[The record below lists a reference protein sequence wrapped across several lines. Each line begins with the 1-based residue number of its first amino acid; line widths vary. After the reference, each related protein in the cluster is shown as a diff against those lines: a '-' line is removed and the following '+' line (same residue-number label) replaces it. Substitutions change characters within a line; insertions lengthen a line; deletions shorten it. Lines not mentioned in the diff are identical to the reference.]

1 MLGKR
6 SDQKGLWEADRLYLD
21 YVGKDTFY
29 GLLASLRG
37 QLFSDDDF
45 AEIYCPDNGRDSV
58 PPSLLAT
65 ALLLQT
71 YDKVSD
77 AEAKARADFDIRW
90 KVALGIEIEDRPF
103 AKSTLQLFR
112 AQLILHDKV
121 REVFEGSLRL
131 ARQSGYLKKRGMR
144 VALDTTYILGR
155 GAVKDTYNLLADGI
169 VKLLRVLAVVANTTV
184 GEWAEAQG
192 YEKYFGSSIKGE
204 ATIDWSDRKAR
215 AALLGEIVADAD
227 RLLELARQAWVELPE
242 DSGQRQSIVDGAEL
256 LGQLLLQDV
265 ERKSGDGDGDAA
277 DDDDGVSI
285 RDGVSKDRMLSV
297 HDPELRHGH
306 KSSRRRFNGHKAAIV
321 VDTDSQ
327 LITAVDVLPGNAPD
341 NLGALELVEQ
351 SEASTGSVVEEAM
364 GDAAYGDGGTR
375 QTFADAGRR
384 LVAKVP
390 GRPDRKHYPK
400 NDFHLDLAAGSCTC
414 PAGQV
419 THAIVPAGKRTDR
432 AGRVYRLQAFQFDGA
447 VCGVCPLR
455 PQCIAAQGR
464 KGRRVLIHPQE
475 GMLQQAR
482 ALQQSADYDEY
493 RARRVVVEHRL
504 ARLVQLGIRQSR
516 YFGRVKTKFQLY
528 LAATVAN
535 LTLVAGKIG
544 LLGSTDGGAA
554 GHRVAR
560 NDVHAV
566 VANAAANFSAVR
578 LGQLWSLILL
588 TSALLPQLHFQ
599 IRAFRPLGGLR
610 GIGLHETAVAVGQVQ
625 HEVVHLPLHSAND
638 RLPLPEITL
647 GVARRMGQRHEH
659 LLRPPPTLP
668 DVVLDYGV
676 LTLKTVLIPE
686 TLEDAPGRVPL
697 LPGNFAIAFQYRVDH
712 AGEGLI
718 LSLSKG
724 WVAVVG
730 LPADSLAAPRV
741 QHLAHRVPVQAER
754 PGGFPNAH
762 PLHQAGPARPKI
774 HLHCK
779 HPLHLPQADSQPFR
793 RRWTVQFPNA
803 TIRRSSRPRGPISRR
818 H

>member
-37 QLFSDDDF
+37 QLFSDADF

-71 YDKVSD
+71 YDQVSD

-103 AKSTLQLFR
+103 AKSTLQMFR
-112 AQLILHDKV
+112 AQLILHEKV
-121 REVFEGSLRL
+121 REVFESSLRL

-169 VKLLRVLAVVANTTV
+169 VKLLRALAAVANIAV
-184 GEWAEAQG
+184 GEWAEGQG
-192 YEKYFGSSIKGE
+192 YERYFGSSIKGE

-215 AALLGEIVADAD
+215 RKLLGEIVANAD

-242 DSGQRQSIVDGAEL
+242 DSAQRQSIVAGSEL

-265 ERKSGDGDGDAA
+265 ERKSGDGDGDVDADAA
-277 DDDDGVSI
+277 DDGVSI
-285 RDGVSKDRMLSV
+285 RDGVSKDRMPSV

-351 SEASTGSVVEEAM
+351 SEASTGAPVEEAM

-375 QTFADAGRR
+375 QTFAEAGRR

-390 GRPDRKHYPK
+390 GRPDRKHFPK

-419 THAIVPAGKRTDR
+419 TRTIVPAGKRTDR
-432 AGRVYRLQAFQFDGA
+432 TGRVHRLQAFQFDGA

-455 PQCIAAQGR
+455 SQCIAAKGR

-504 ARLVQLGIRQSR
+504 ARLVQLGIRQAR

-544 LLGSTDGGAA
+544 LSGSTGGGAA
-554 GHRVAR
+554 GHRVVR
-560 NDVHAV
+560 NDVLAV

-578 LGQLWSLILL
+578 LGQLWSLILFV
-588 TSALLPQLHFQ
+588 SALLPQLHFQ
-599 IRAFRPLGGLR
+599 IRAFRP
-610 GIGLHETAVAVGQVQ
+610 
-625 HEVVHLPLHSAND
+625 
-638 RLPLPEITL
+638 
-647 GVARRMGQRHEH
+647 
-659 LLRPPPTLP
+659 
-668 DVVLDYGV
+668 
-676 LTLKTVLIPE
+676 
-686 TLEDAPGRVPL
+686 
-697 LPGNFAIAFQYRVDH
+697 
-712 AGEGLI
+712 
-718 LSLSKG
+718 
-724 WVAVVG
+724 
-730 LPADSLAAPRV
+730 
-741 QHLAHRVPVQAER
+741 
-754 PGGFPNAH
+754 GF
-762 PLHQAGPARPKI
+762 
-774 HLHCK
+774 
-779 HPLHLPQADSQPFR
+779 
-793 RRWTVQFPNA
+793 
-803 TIRRSSRPRGPISRR
+803 
-818 H
+818 

>member
-21 YVGKDTFY
+21 YVGKDSFY

-71 YDKVSD
+71 YDQVSD

-103 AKSTLQLFR
+103 AKSTLQMFR

-169 VKLLRVLAVVANTTV
+169 VKLLRALAAVANIAV

-192 YEKYFGSSIKGE
+192 YERYFGSSIKGE

-215 AALLGEIVADAD
+215 RKLLGEIVADAD
-227 RLLELARQAWVELPE
+227 RLLALARQAWVELPE
-242 DSGQRQSIVDGAEL
+242 DSVQRQSIVDGAEL

-265 ERKSGDGDGDAA
+265 ERKSGDVDADA
-277 DDDDGVSI
+277 DADDDGVSI

-321 VDTDSQ
+321 VDTDRQ

-351 SEASTGSVVEEAM
+351 SEASTGSVVDEAM

-375 QTFADAGRR
+375 QAFADAGRR

-390 GRPDRKHYPK
+390 GRPDRKHFPK

-419 THAIVPAGKRTDR
+419 TRTIVPAGKRTDR
-432 AGRVYRLQAFQFDGA
+432 TGRVYRLQAFQFDGA
-447 VCGVCPLR
+447 VCRVCPLR
-455 PQCIAAQGR
+455 SQCIAAKGR

-504 ARLVQLGIRQSR
+504 ARLVQLGIRQAR

-544 LLGSTDGGAA
+544 RSGSTGGGAA
-554 GHRVAR
+554 GHRVVR
-560 NDVHAV
+560 NDVRAV

-578 LGQLWSLILL
+578 LGQLWSLILFV
-588 TSALLPQLHFQ
+588 SALPPKSLYPT
-599 IRAFRPLGGLR
+599 RAFRP
-610 GIGLHETAVAVGQVQ
+610 
-625 HEVVHLPLHSAND
+625 
-638 RLPLPEITL
+638 
-647 GVARRMGQRHEH
+647 
-659 LLRPPPTLP
+659 
-668 DVVLDYGV
+668 
-676 LTLKTVLIPE
+676 
-686 TLEDAPGRVPL
+686 
-697 LPGNFAIAFQYRVDH
+697 
-712 AGEGLI
+712 
-718 LSLSKG
+718 
-724 WVAVVG
+724 
-730 LPADSLAAPRV
+730 
-741 QHLAHRVPVQAER
+741 
-754 PGGFPNAH
+754 GF
-762 PLHQAGPARPKI
+762 
-774 HLHCK
+774 
-779 HPLHLPQADSQPFR
+779 
-793 RRWTVQFPNA
+793 
-803 TIRRSSRPRGPISRR
+803 
-818 H
+818 

>member
-21 YVGKDTFY
+21 YVGKDSFY

-103 AKSTLQLFR
+103 AKSTLQMFR

-121 REVFEGSLRL
+121 REVFESSLRL

-169 VKLLRVLAVVANTTV
+169 VKLLRVLAAVANIAV

-192 YEKYFGSSIKGE
+192 YERYFGSSIKGE

-215 AALLGEIVADAD
+215 RKLLGEIVADAD

-242 DSGQRQSIVDGAEL
+242 ASGQRQSIVDGAEL
-256 LGQLLLQDV
+256 LGQLLLQDI
-265 ERKSGDGDGDAA
+265 ERKSGDVDADA
-277 DDDDGVSI
+277 DDGVSVK
-285 RDGVSKDRMLSV
+285 DGVSKDRMPSV

-341 NLGALELVEQ
+341 NLGALELVEA

-375 QTFADAGRR
+375 QAFADAGRR

-390 GRPDRKHYPK
+390 GRPNRSHFPK
-400 NDFHLDLAAGSCTC
+400 NDFHLDLAAGSCAC

-419 THAIVPAGKRTDR
+419 THAIVPAGKRTDG

-455 PQCIAAQGR
+455 SQCIGAQGR
-464 KGRRVLIHPQE
+464 QGRRVLIHPQE

-482 ALQQSADYDEY
+482 ALQQSAAYDEY

-504 ARLVQLGIRQSR
+504 ARLVQLGIRQAR

-535 LTLVAGKIG
+535 LTLVTGKIG
-544 LLGSTDGGAA
+544 LSGSTGGGAA
-554 GHRVAR
+554 GHRVVR
-560 NDVHAV
+560 NDVRAV

-599 IRAFRPLGGLR
+599 IRAFRP
-610 GIGLHETAVAVGQVQ
+610 
-625 HEVVHLPLHSAND
+625 
-638 RLPLPEITL
+638 
-647 GVARRMGQRHEH
+647 
-659 LLRPPPTLP
+659 
-668 DVVLDYGV
+668 
-676 LTLKTVLIPE
+676 
-686 TLEDAPGRVPL
+686 
-697 LPGNFAIAFQYRVDH
+697 
-712 AGEGLI
+712 
-718 LSLSKG
+718 
-724 WVAVVG
+724 
-730 LPADSLAAPRV
+730 
-741 QHLAHRVPVQAER
+741 
-754 PGGFPNAH
+754 GF
-762 PLHQAGPARPKI
+762 
-774 HLHCK
+774 
-779 HPLHLPQADSQPFR
+779 
-793 RRWTVQFPNA
+793 
-803 TIRRSSRPRGPISRR
+803 
-818 H
+818 